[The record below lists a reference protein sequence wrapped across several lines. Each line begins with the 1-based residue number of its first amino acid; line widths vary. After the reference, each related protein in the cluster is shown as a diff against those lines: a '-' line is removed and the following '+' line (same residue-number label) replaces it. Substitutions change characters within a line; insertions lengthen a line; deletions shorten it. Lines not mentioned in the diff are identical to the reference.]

1 VAIEIVDLHKRFGR
15 EVVLD
20 GVDLRVAAAE
30 SVAILGR
37 SGTGKSVLLRLIAG
51 LQEPDSGSI
60 AIDGQ
65 NVVGL
70 AHDRLNKIR
79 LRLGYLFQDA
89 ALYDSLTIE
98 ENVAFPLRRQQRLP
112 RSDRDARVQ
121 ALLAEVGMAEA
132 AKKMPADVSGGMKKR
147 AALARA
153 LALDPDI
160 LLFDE
165 PTAALDP
172 ITAGEINDMIVHLK
186 TQRRLAAIVV
196 THDLH
201 TARAVADRVG
211 VSRQGPHGVRRPIR
225 GSRARPPRR
234 RREVRERSRVRRLY
248 VEAVSS
254 GTVHRDRA
262 GHLRCGR
269 LPDWQASVPARVD
282 LQADGHL

>member
-1 VAIEIVDLHKRFGR
+1 MSETPATVAIEIVDLHKRFGR

-20 GVDLRVAAAE
+20 GVDLRVATAE

-70 AHDRLNKIR
+70 ANDRLNKIR

-186 TQRRLAAIVV
+186 THRRLAAIVV

-201 TARAVADRVG
+201 TARAVADRVAFLDKG
-211 VSRQGPHGVRRPIR
+211 RMVFDGRFEDLEHDRHDVVAKFVS
-225 GSRARPPRR
+225 
-234 RREVRERSRVRRLY
+234 
-248 VEAVSS
+248 EA
-254 GTVHRDRA
+254 A
-262 GHLRCGR
+262 
-269 LPDWQASVPARVD
+269 
-282 LQADGHL
+282 

>member
-1 VAIEIVDLHKRFGR
+1 MSETPATVAIEIVDLHKRFGR

-70 AHDRLNKIR
+70 ANDRLNKIR

-201 TARAVADRVG
+201 TARAVADRVAFLDKG
-211 VSRQGPHGVRRPIR
+211 RMVFDGRF
-225 GSRARPPRR
+225 
-234 RREVRERSRVRRLY
+234 EDLE
-248 VEAVSS
+248 
-254 GTVHRDRA
+254 RDRHDVVSKFVSEA
-262 GHLRCGR
+262 
-269 LPDWQASVPARVD
+269 A
-282 LQADGHL
+282 